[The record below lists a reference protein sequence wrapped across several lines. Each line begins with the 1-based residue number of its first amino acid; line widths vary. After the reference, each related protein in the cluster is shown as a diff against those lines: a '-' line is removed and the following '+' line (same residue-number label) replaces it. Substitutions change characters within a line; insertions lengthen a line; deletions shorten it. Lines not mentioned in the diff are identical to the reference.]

1 MSVQAQRLADRQD
14 PRFDKPAD
22 FDNLVAAA
30 AAAARAA
37 RAAGADPL
45 TVKRS
50 ADAAALQAAGLKP
63 EDPWHARQDLA

>member
-1 MSVQAQRLADRQD
+1 VKTAQREVDRSD
-14 PRFDKPAD
+14 PRYDKPAD
-22 FDNLVAAA
+22 YDVLVAAA

-37 RAAGADPL
+37 RAAGADPA

-63 EDPWHARQDLA
+63 EDPWRVRQDLA